1 MAQSPL
7 RENSVIAW
15 PSILYHLLH
24 SEFTKSETPHSVV
37 ALLLSTSQL
46 GISAGYGRLFGPSVG
61 YCTIVKLKEQSI
73 YTQRILSNFI
83 VLILFTM
90 VLSTFVEQVKS
101 VLKFIRAQQFFQKMP
116 SKIPEF
122 QNTIYLFF
130 RLIKASIHIGA

>member
-46 GISAGYGRLFGPSVG
+46 GISAGYGRLFGS
-61 YCTIVKLKEQSI
+61 K
-73 YTQRILSNFI
+73 RR
-83 VLILFTM
+83 VLYHCET
-90 VLSTFVEQVKS
+90 E
-101 VLKFIRAQQFFQKMP
+101 RAK
-116 SKIPEF
+116 
-122 QNTIYLFF
+122 YL
-130 RLIKASIHIGA
+130 